1 MSSLFLVLGNIIRV
15 ASLTLGDSDG
25 VLHYV
30 IILSKFGVKI
40 LVPPV
45 LSSSP
50 SSRVS
55 VYRFLPVSK
64 RGTVYYA
71 VFFSNWNA
79 NGLQLAIITS
89 EGRFILWVVAVTCAQ
104 LQLNLRIAVYHIPE
118 YMTTYSQ
125 HQTVFGVLTRRSSVD
140 TFTTTEPENRYD
152 SPPTERLAQEERRN
166 SHGIE
171 LVMTSVHITK
181 RTMGSKNKI
190 IIPSSDIEQAS
201 F

>member
-64 RGTVYYA
+64 PGTVYYA

-125 HQTVFGVLTRRSSVD
+125 HQTVFGVVTRRSSVD